1 LKLRISVAVALPGRQ
16 EVVELRLEEG
26 ATIADAL
33 EAAQL
38 RNRFP
43 DLRGDEAVGIWS
55 RTCSRDTLLRDGDRV
70 EVYRALRADPKAMRR
85 ARARVKPASPRSRN
99 AR

>member
-1 LKLRISVAVALPGRQ
+1 MKLRVSVVVALPGRQ
-16 EVVELRLEEG
+16 ELIELRLEAG

-33 EAAQL
+33 DAANV

-43 DLRGDEAVGIWS
+43 ELLGDEAVGIWS
-55 RTCSRDTLLRDGDRV
+55 RTRARDTPLRDGDRV